1 MPPRA
6 APAAHL
12 RLTPRWPPAEAAPR
26 QRHARALPQ
35 ALYVLRA
42 AARASGLW
50 HVCSAQ
56 LQPPACHCS
65 VLTPSTRRLRVS
77 VCARCIMKRSRDE
90 SSGAQGGL
98 LVRPSSVVSPGQL
111 LCTPAAGAA
120 AVRVGS
126 GVQALGGALAA
137 ERGGALR
144 RTKDGRL
151 WVDSAVR
158 RYVPCA
164 GDPVVGVVAER
175 HGETLLVRASA
186 ACAPA
191 RAPPARPLTPPP
203 SLCPLHTRSTQR
215 RGLGVQ
221 HMRACAGC
229 AKGCQE
235 RGARGGHARSLA
247 RSLAGRQA
255 GARLARSLT
264 PRASLA
270 PRRVRSMAR
279 TRSTSGAA
287 TGARSPRWRSRT
299 PRGATG
305 PRCAWAT
312 SCSRGWRA
320 VRVERST
327 SQSSAAWTRRGS
339 PVDTGRSKGVSPSG
353 AQAHWR
359 ALSSGKRCA
368 AAAHVDRTGQD
379 SRAREKLQAA
389 FKDS

>member
-1 MPPRA
+1 M
-6 APAAHL
+6 
-12 RLTPRWPPAEAAPR
+12 
-26 QRHARALPQ
+26 
-35 ALYVLRA
+35 
-42 AARASGLW
+42 
-50 HVCSAQ
+50 
-56 LQPPACHCS
+56 QPPACHCS

-175 HGETLLVRASA
+175 HGETLLVSASA

-255 GARLARSLT
+255 GRRAPGSLADTTCLPRPAPRAFYGPHKVDVGSSHRCALPALAFENATRRNRPTLRVGDLVLARVARCAGGAEHEPELSCVDAQGL
-264 PRASLA
+264 ASGYGPLKGGVA
-270 PRRVRSMAR
+270 FRC
-279 TRSTSGAA
+279 SGALA
-287 TGARSPRWRSRT
+287 
-299 PRGATG
+299 
-305 PRCAWAT
+305 
-312 SCSRGWRA
+312 RA
-320 VRVERST
+320 VLRKKV
-327 SQSSAAWTRRGS
+327 RRG
-339 PVDTGRSKGVSPSG
+339 
-353 AQAHWR
+353 
-359 ALSSGKRCA
+359 
-368 AAAHVDRTGQD
+368 
-379 SRAREKLQAA
+379 RAR
-389 FKDS
+389 